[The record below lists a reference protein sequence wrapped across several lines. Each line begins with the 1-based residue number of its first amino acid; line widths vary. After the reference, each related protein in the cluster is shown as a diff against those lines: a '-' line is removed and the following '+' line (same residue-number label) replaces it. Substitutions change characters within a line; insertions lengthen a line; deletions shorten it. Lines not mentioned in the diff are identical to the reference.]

1 MCELLEVCV
10 PLCMCMF
17 RTCQFGMIF
26 IYGLI
31 SCVGE
36 CIQECCPNCCN
47 KCLHKQQKLISVE
60 DLRKDTV
67 DSAWNENRPKHN
79 QQNSAVIQQPS
90 SSTVSHTAI
99 ISSEPKN
106 NTMMGGWDDT
116 PAANAVSS
124 LDAGWNDNQLN
135 LEQPCTEEAQLPS
148 TETECH
154 PQSVPSAPLEG
165 ADLSNFVISSANT
178 TSINT
183 VRSTQPSEAPATY
196 DSGGFRAPSPPPSY
210 EASQRD

>member
-10 PLCMCMF
+10 PLCVCMF

-31 SCVGE
+31 TCCGE

-47 KCLHKQQKLISVE
+47 KCLHKQQKPISVE
-60 DLRKDTV
+60 DVRKDTV

-79 QQNSAVIQQPS
+79 QQNAARIQQTS
-90 SSTVSHTAI
+90 SSSASHTAV
-99 ISSEPKN
+99 ISSEPKHD
-106 NTMMGGWDDT
+106 TMMGGWDDT
-116 PAANAVSS
+116 PAAIAVSS
-124 LDAGWNDNQLN
+124 LDAGWNGNQLN
-135 LEQPCTEEAQLPS
+135 LEQPCTEEGQLPS
-148 TETECH
+148 TDTGCH
-154 PQSVPSAPLEG
+154 LQSVPSAPPEG
-165 ADLSNFVISSANT
+165 ADQSNFRISSANT
-178 TSINT
+178 TFTNT
-183 VRSTQPSEAPATY
+183 VRPTQPSEAPATY

>member
-10 PLCMCMF
+10 PLCVCMF

-31 SCVGE
+31 TCCGE

-47 KCLHKQQKLISVE
+47 KCLHKQQKPISVE
-60 DLRKDTV
+60 DVRKDTV
-67 DSAWNENRPKHN
+67 DSAWNENCPKHN

-90 SSTVSHTAI
+90 SSSVSHTAI
-99 ISSEPKN
+99 ISSEPKS

-148 TETECH
+148 TET
-154 PQSVPSAPLEG
+154 SVPSAPLEG
-165 ADLSNFVISSANT
+165 ADQSNFMISSANT

-183 VRSTQPSEAPATY
+183 VRSNQPLEAPATY